1 LDQLADLSD
10 LFAMKLPK
18 VSLKAEVPEEL
29 KAELA
34 TTSWG
39 KVLSITPVVLTVIA
53 TMLAGLASSEMTRAQ
68 YDRSLAAQRQ
78 SKAGDQWNFFQ
89 GKRLRAV
96 VLRTTL
102 DQMTATSATRA
113 LDLASLRQA
122 LAGTALAASLDA
134 PAGRQALAALRE
146 GTLPKPATSPVLP
159 PAVQAALAALE
170 ASKPDAEIARL
181 IGQISGEPL
190 DTALRDLQAHVLAVD
205 DLYRTLSQAID
216 AWEKHLVATAPDT
229 PLRRDFVAARMGYNA
244 LRYDAEARLNQ
255 TIAELF
261 ELQVRA
267 SNLSAE
273 RHHRRSSRFFYGM
286 LAAQLGV
293 IVSTLAMA
301 AQKRNLLWAIAA
313 AAGGVAL
320 AFTVYVL
327 LYV

>member
-1 LDQLADLSD
+1 MAG
-10 LFAMKLPK
+10 LPK
-18 VSLKAEVPEEL
+18 IKLKAEIPEEL

-34 TTSWG
+34 PTKWG
-39 KVLSITPVVLTVIA
+39 KILSVTPVVLTVIA
-53 TMLAGLASSEMTRAQ
+53 TMLAGLSSSEMTRAQ

-78 SKAGDQWNFFQ
+78 SKAGDQWSFFQ

-102 DQMTATSATRA
+102 DQMMITQAMRS
-113 LDLASLRQA
+113 LDLAALRQA
-122 LAGTALAASLDA
+122 LAGSAAAPGIETPAGQEALAAMREGRLPKFTA
-134 PAGRQALAALRE
+134 PAF
-146 GTLPKPATSPVLP
+146 PA
-159 PAVQAALAALE
+159 AVQAALAALE
-170 ASKPDAEIARL
+170 ASKPDAEVARL
-181 IGQISGEPL
+181 LTEITSGPLDEALRTAQGHALALDEHFRGLSQVVDACERQLATISG
-190 DTALRDLQAHVLAVD
+190 DGA
-205 DLYRTLSQAID
+205 
-216 AWEKHLVATAPDT
+216 
-229 PLRRDFVAARMGYNA
+229 LRRDFVAARMQYNA
-244 LRYDAEARLNQ
+244 LRYDAEARVNQ
-255 TIAELF
+255 TIAELY

-301 AQKRNLLWAIAA
+301 AQKRNLLWGIAA
-313 AAGGVAL
+313 AAGGIAL